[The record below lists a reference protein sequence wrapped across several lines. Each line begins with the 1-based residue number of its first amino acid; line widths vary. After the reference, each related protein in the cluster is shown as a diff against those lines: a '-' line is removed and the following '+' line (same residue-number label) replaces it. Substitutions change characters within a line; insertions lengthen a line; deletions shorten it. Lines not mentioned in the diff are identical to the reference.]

1 MENKFYNELSK
12 FKKAEKVELG
22 AIDDFNKRID
32 AANDER
38 NGAAVAYTKV
48 IGKLNKAAKHLEIA
62 IKDGKKVEQA
72 ADEIGVKVNIDVKA
86 VEAKYKQ
93 FIKIVNTLNNVKI
106 RG

>member
-1 MENKFYNELSK
+1 MKTPMQE
-12 FKKAEKVELG
+12 V
-22 AIDDFNKRID
+22 DDFNKRID

-38 NGAAVAYTKV
+38 NGAAVAYAKV

-62 IKDGKKVEQA
+62 IKDGKKVEQS
-72 ADEIGVKVNIDVKA
+72 ADELGVKVNIDVKA

-93 FIKIVNTLNNVKI
+93 FIKIVNMLNNVKI